1 MNPYR
6 KDKMNFIKKGIF
18 IILCFAVTSCNS
30 DDDANLVSQEVFF
43 RVDNKSSYLLEEVL
57 IDNTEFIDV
66 PPQAVSSYKVFANA
80 GPPKNFPP
88 SYFTISTSDENI
100 KTSIVYDYASGP
112 SIESGFY
119 TLTVDVDTNNRINI
133 NYYKDE

>member
-1 MNPYR
+1 MNL
-6 KDKMNFIKKGIF
+6 IKKGIF
-18 IILCFAVTSCNS
+18 IVLCFAITSCNS
-30 DDDANLVSQEVFF
+30 DDDTNLVSQEVFF

-57 IDNTEFIDV
+57 IDNTEFINV
-66 PPQAVSSYKVFANA
+66 LPQTVSSYKEFANA

-100 KTSIVYDYASGP
+100 KTSFVYDYAAGA
-112 SIESGFY
+112 SIDNGFY

-133 NYYKDE
+133 NYTKDE